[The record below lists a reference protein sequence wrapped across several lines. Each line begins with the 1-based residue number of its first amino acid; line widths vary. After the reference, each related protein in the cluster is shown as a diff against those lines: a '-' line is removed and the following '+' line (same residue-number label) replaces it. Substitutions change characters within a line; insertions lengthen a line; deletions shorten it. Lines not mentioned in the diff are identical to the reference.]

1 MDVRAACGLHG
12 WSVVCLQE
20 LQMLRASACLGVSY
34 GLTLAFPVSTAFPSF
49 LAPARPPLQE
59 DPQPAHPAAGL
70 PPGVQEGGEPDQ
82 RGADEGGG
90 LVGAAGHAMHAGHAV
105 CCAVLCLLRS

>member
-1 MDVRAACGLHG
+1 
-12 WSVVCLQE
+12 
-20 LQMLRASACLGVSY
+20 MLRASACLCVSY

-70 PPGVQEGGEPDQ
+70 PPGVQKGGEPDQ